1 MGSSLRPPARKL
13 LELSYHSSLSSAPS
27 PLGCRPK
34 LHGEEEREA
43 TSLPRGLHGSQ
54 SGPGGMTSA
63 GQLMRRTGQTMPWK
77 GLSPLGEGWKRQVLG
92 NGAGPRMGSSSVG
105 PFRAGSSSRVGGS
118 KNESSWFP
126 HPCRERE
133 TSWHRGTGGL

>member
-54 SGPGGMTSA
+54 SGSGGMTSA

-77 GLSPLGEGWKRQVLG
+77 GLSPLGEGWKRQVPWERSRAKDGQQLC
-92 NGAGPRMGSSSVG
+92 G
-105 PFRAGSSSRVGGS
+105 PFPRRLQQQSGR
-118 KNESSWFP
+118 
-126 HPCRERE
+126 
-133 TSWHRGTGGL
+133 L